1 MNLSL
6 DKMLS
11 GVNALEIND
20 IQERKTDARVVRED
34 QDVTMLHAVENHRI
48 QFLRTTG

>member
-1 MNLSL
+1 MASLIAKKKGNQLYLSL

-20 IQERKTDARVVRED
+20 IQEGRTGARLAGRSGCNN
-34 QDVTMLHAVENHRI
+34 VTWR
-48 QFLRTTG
+48 